1 MKFVINTSE
10 RRKEDGEIV
19 ITHGSHVVE
28 AVTEH
33 EARLSFRPFPG
44 ERIESVFKQEEIVKK
59 KNK

>member
-1 MKFVINTSE
+1 MKWVINTSE
-10 RRKEDGEIV
+10 RRKEEGQIV
-19 ITHGSHVVE
+19 ITHGSHVVD